1 MPAVGV
7 TDHRAQGGTVS
18 WPCCLPF
25 SIEVAERLL
34 TDYGKDHFSYNPF
47 RVCQGDFGK
56 LKEKSLLARFAFE
69 ILEQLTLA
77 FALRAGADL
86 GDDFD
91 QQPGQSVRFRASPHI
106 SKSREP
112 R

>member
-25 SIEVAERLL
+25 SNEVAERLL

-56 LKEKSLLARFAFE
+56 FKEQSLLALYAFE
-69 ILEQLTLA
+69 ILEQLTLVFVVRPCA
-77 FALRAGADL
+77 HLVK
-86 GDDFD
+86 DFD
-91 QQPGQSVRFRASPHI
+91 QPLDPSVRYRASPQI
-106 SKSREP
+106 SKTRNP
-112 R
+112 G